1 MNLNELLIVISVL
14 VSLWSVYN
22 SSLALIGLSWR
33 PSERKSHT
41 GPSFS
46 LLIPARN
53 EGKVLGRLLE
63 RLVNQEYDRSKYEV
77 IVVEDGSTDDTLQ
90 VCQNFS
96 KMYTTV
102 KCIHLEPASVPN
114 GKSRALNYALSE
126 AKGDII
132 GVFDADSVP
141 RLDTLAYVAGK
152 FDANPRIGAVQG
164 RLVPINVRESIIAR
178 LASLEEL
185 FNEYLISGR
194 AKLGFFVP
202 LEGTCSF
209 VRRDVILSL
218 GGWNE
223 RSLTEDL
230 DLSLK
235 IASMDY
241 LIAYSPSVI
250 SWREVPVSFW
260 GLVKQR
266 LRWYRGH
273 IELAFPIGR
282 MKISWRLIDAGLLI
296 ATPIFMALSVA
307 NYSLVFLYPSQLH
320 LVVAALVSLASIL
333 SFFLS
338 LLISKRHMI
347 ETVYVILTAG
357 YINLTIFLNVLSIFM
372 ELVGMPKTWVKTE
385 RSGKVTIELGKGG

>member
-1 MNLNELLIVISVL
+1 
-14 VSLWSVYN
+14 
-22 SSLALIGLSWR
+22 
-33 PSERKSHT
+33 
-41 GPSFS
+41 
-46 LLIPARN
+46 
-53 EGKVLGRLLE
+53 
-63 RLVNQEYDRSKYEV
+63 
-77 IVVEDGSTDDTLQ
+77 
-90 VCQNFS
+90 
-96 KMYTTV
+96 MYTTV

-273 IELAFPIGR
+273 IELAFPVGR